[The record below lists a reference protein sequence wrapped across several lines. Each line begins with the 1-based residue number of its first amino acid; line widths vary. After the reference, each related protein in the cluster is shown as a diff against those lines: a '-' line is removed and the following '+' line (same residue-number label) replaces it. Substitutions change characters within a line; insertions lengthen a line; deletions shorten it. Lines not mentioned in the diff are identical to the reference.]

1 VPPFVGRAVHAFE
14 TVDST
19 QSVLAR
25 LAQGGAPE
33 GTVVTAAH
41 QTAGR
46 GRHGHQWWD
55 APGAALLCSI
65 LLRPPVPVS
74 RAPQLSL
81 VAGLAVAEALD
92 EAAGVAA
99 RIRWPN
105 DVLIDGRKVSGILPD
120 AVSGAD
126 GGVAYVLLGIGVN
139 VNQDVFPADLAAL
152 ATSLYLLTGQRR
164 DVGDLL
170 RPLMSALERRYGT
183 WLDTGFASLRDD
195 WRRRSSTVGQRMA
208 APSGA
213 EGVAIDVDDDGAL
226 LVDAGHG
233 RVARLVAASSG
244 RGVVGDHAP
253 GP

>member
-1 VPPFVGRAVHAFE
+1 VAVPRLVGRVHAFE

-19 QSVLAR
+19 QSVLAT

-65 LLRPPVPVS
+65 LLRPPIPAA

-92 EAAGVAA
+92 EAAGVPA

-120 AVSGAD
+120 AASGAD
-126 GGVAYVLLGIGVN
+126 SAVAYVLLGIGIN
-139 VNQDVFPADLAAL
+139 VNQDVFPTDLETL
-152 ATSLYLLTGQRR
+152 ATSLYLATGQRR
-164 DVGDLL
+164 EAGDLL
-170 RPLMSALERRYGT
+170 RPLMGALEQRYNT

-208 APSGA
+208 TPSGA

-226 LVDAGHG
+226 LVDAGGG
-233 RVARLVAASSG
+233 RIARLVASG
-244 RGVVGDHAP
+244 RGVCTDHAA